1 MTDTLRVGLV
11 GYGFAGKTFHSPLIS
26 GTPGLELA
34 VVSSRDASKVHADWP
49 NVTVVDSPEK
59 IFADPTIDLVVI
71 PTPNTTH
78 FPLAQQA
85 LQAGKH
91 VIVDKPFTV
100 TLGEARSLNIL
111 AQEKGKVLS
120 VFHNRRWDSDFLT
133 VKALINEGIMGD
145 IVYFESHYD
154 RFKPQVQERWR
165 ENDELGSGIWYDLG
179 SHLLDQALVLF
190 GMPDTIQSDLAVV
203 RPGGKAVDYFNTV
216 LTYGRRRVVLH
227 STVYASAETARFIV
241 QGEKGSFVKY
251 GLDTQEDSLKTGARP
266 PQANWGQDKRDGVL
280 TLSFEGVQADKHLP
294 TLPGD
299 YPAYY
304 AGVRDAIT
312 GKGKNPVPASDA
324 IRVMELI
331 ELGIHSSHEQK
342 TLKVA
347 KD

>member
-11 GYGFAGKTFHSPLIS
+11 GYGFASKTFHSPLIS

-34 VVSSRDASKVHADWP
+34 VVSSSDASKVHADWP
-49 NVTVVDSPEK
+49 NVTVVDSAEK
-59 IFADPTIDLVVI
+59 IFSDPTIDLVVI

-85 LQAGKH
+85 LEAGKH

-100 TLGEARSLNIL
+100 TLGEARSLNVL

-133 VKALINEGIMGD
+133 VKTLINEGTLGD
-145 IVYFESHYD
+145 VVYFESHYD
-154 RFKPQVQERWR
+154 RFKPQVQARWR

-190 GMPDTIQSDLAVV
+190 GMPDTLQADLAVV

-241 QGEKGSFVKY
+241 QGEKGSFVKF
-251 GLDTQEDSLKTGARP
+251 GLDTQEDSLK
-266 PQANWGQDKRDGVL
+266 
-280 TLSFEGVQADKHLP
+280 
-294 TLPGD
+294 
-299 YPAYY
+299 
-304 AGVRDAIT
+304 AGVVHRRQT
-312 GKGKNPVPASDA
+312 GVWIS
-324 IRVMELI
+324 VM
-331 ELGIHSSHEQK
+331 GY
-342 TLKVA
+342 
-347 KD
+347 

>member
-11 GYGFAGKTFHSPLIS
+11 GYGFASKTFHSPLIS

-34 VVSSRDASKVHADWP
+34 VVSSSNASKVHADWP

-59 IFADPTIDLVVI
+59 IFSDPTIDLVVI

-85 LQAGKH
+85 LEAGKH

-100 TLGEARSLNIL
+100 TLGEARSLNVL

-133 VKALINEGIMGD
+133 VKTLINEGTLGD
-145 IVYFESHYD
+145 VVYFESHYD
-154 RFKPQVQERWR
+154 RFKPQVQARWR

-190 GMPDTIQSDLAVV
+190 GMPDTLQADLAVV

-241 QGEKGSFVKY
+241 QGEKGSFVKF
-251 GLDTQEDSLKTGARP
+251 GLDTQEDSLKAGVRP
-266 PQANWGQDKRDGVL
+266 PQANWGLDKRDGVL
-280 TLSFEGVQADKHLP
+280 TLSVDGVQADKPLP

-331 ELGIHSSHEQK
+331 ELGIHSSQQQK

-347 KD
+347 KG

>member
-1 MTDTLRVGLV
+1 
-11 GYGFAGKTFHSPLIS
+11 
-26 GTPGLELA
+26 
-34 VVSSRDASKVHADWP
+34 
-49 NVTVVDSPEK
+49 
-59 IFADPTIDLVVI
+59 
-71 PTPNTTH
+71 
-78 FPLAQQA
+78 
-85 LQAGKH
+85 
-91 VIVDKPFTV
+91 
-100 TLGEARSLNIL
+100 
-111 AQEKGKVLS
+111 VLS

-133 VKALINEGIMGD
+133 VKTLINEGTLGD
-145 IVYFESHYD
+145 VVYFESHYD
-154 RFKPQVQERWR
+154 RFKPQVQARWR

-190 GMPDTIQSDLAVV
+190 GMPDTLQADLAVV

-241 QGEKGSFVKY
+241 QGEKGSFVKF
-251 GLDTQEDSLKTGARP
+251 GLDTQEDSLKAGGRP
-266 PQANWGQDKRDGVL
+266 PQANWGLDKRDGVL
-280 TLSFEGVQADKHLP
+280 TLSVEGVQADKPLP

-331 ELGIHSSHEQK
+331 ELGIHSSQQQK

-347 KD
+347 KG